1 MPFILLALV
10 VMAGIVYGAV
20 RLYAAVALYFGTL
33 AAVATIVV
41 CVLIVVWLV
50 VDAVR
55 RYRALHGVR
64 RDGKRLVSVS
74 GEWGELTLDAERK
87 MGTLRVDGHETRFV
101 FSDVT
106 SAHPVNEGGRWSL
119 ALELAHNAQSS
130 WRVPMP
136 DRALAQRWTKIF
148 RLVNAH
154 RL

>member
-10 VMAGIVYGAV
+10 VLAGIVYGAV
-20 RLYAAVALYFGTL
+20 RLYAAVALRFGTL

-55 RYRALHGVR
+55 RYRAVHGVR
-64 RDGKRLVSVS
+64 RDGKRCVSVT

-87 MGTLRVDGHETRFV
+87 MGTIRVAQHETRFV
-101 FSDVT
+101 FSDVL
-106 SAHPVNEGGRWSL
+106 SAHPVNEGGRWWL
-119 ALELAHNAQSS
+119 VLELAHQAQAN

-136 DRALAQRWTKIF
+136 GRSLAQRWTKIF
-148 RLVNAH
+148 RLVSAH